1 MNKCSYN
8 VFMNLT
14 PRQKSVL
21 EFIRT
26 CQQQTGIVPS
36 VREICAHLGL
46 KGPAGIHR
54 ILRLLEKK
62 GYLVSTPGKK
72 RSWRLPGEPPRKSIP
87 VLGGIAAGV
96 PIHTHENREEELPV
110 DSSLFGA
117 DECFALRIQGDSMIE
132 AYIADGDLAVI
143 RPQDNAD
150 NGQIVAVIVD
160 NILPEATLKI
170 LRKKSTA
177 VELHAANSR
186 YPPLVFRGRQQGR
199 VKILGRLAGVIRR
212 SS

>member
-26 CQQQTGIVPS
+26 CQQRTGIIPS

-72 RSWRLPGEPPRKSIP
+72 RSWRLPGGPPRRSIP
-87 VLGGIAAGV
+87 VLGEIAAGV
-96 PIHTHENREEELPV
+96 PIHAQENREEELPV

-132 AYIADGDLAVI
+132 AYIADGDLAII

-150 NGQIVAVIVD
+150 NGQIVAVMVD

-186 YPPLVFRGRQQGR
+186 YPPLVFRGRQRGR
-199 VKILGRLAGVIRR
+199 VKILGRLIGVIRR

>member
-1 MNKCSYN
+1 MNKCSYY

-26 CQQQTGIVPS
+26 CQQRTGIVPS

-54 ILRLLEKK
+54 ILRLLEKR

-72 RSWRLPGEPPRKSIP
+72 RSWRLPGGLPRRSIP

-96 PIHTHENREEELPV
+96 PIHAQENREEELPV
-110 DSSLFGA
+110 DPSLFGA
-117 DECFALRIQGDSMIE
+117 DECFALRIQGDSMVE
-132 AYIADGDLAVI
+132 AYIADGDLAII

-150 NGQIVAVIVD
+150 NGQIVAVMVD

-186 YPPLVFRGRQQGR
+186 YPPLVFRGRQQGKI
-199 VKILGRLAGVIRR
+199 KILGRLVGVIRR

>member
-1 MNKCSYN
+1 MNKCSYH

-21 EFIRT
+21 EFIRM

-54 ILRLLEKK
+54 ILRLLEEK
-62 GYLVSTPGKK
+62 GHLVSTPGKK
-72 RSWRLPGEPPRKSIP
+72 RSWLLSGGPPRKSIP
-87 VLGGIAAGV
+87 VLGEIAAGV
-96 PIHTHENREEELPV
+96 PIHAQENRDEELPV

-132 AYIADGDLAVI
+132 AYIADGDLAI
-143 RPQDNAD
+143 IQPQDNAD
-150 NGQIVAVIVD
+150 NGQIVAVMVD
-160 NILPEATLKI
+160 NTLPEATLKV
-170 LRKKSTA
+170 LRRKST
-177 VELHAANSR
+177 VIELHAANSR
-186 YPPLVFRGRQQGR
+186 YPPLVFRGRERGR
-199 VKILGRLAGVIRR
+199 IKILGRLVGVIRR